1 MAHVTNSRM
10 TFGSILG
17 MLSTAANTVTSTLN
31 VVGDGVDMLQNS
43 VSDMKEQQLIRSA
56 EDMAVYEEE
65 YSLLTAKRFAE
76 TILDSQEYREKSTK
90 HAQAYDQAR
99 QLIAERKAARKKS

>member
-1 MAHVTNSRM
+1 MATVTNSRM
-10 TFGSILG
+10 TFGSLLG
-17 MLSTAANTVTSTLN
+17 MISTAANTVTSTLN

-76 TILDSQEYREKSTK
+76 SLLDAEEYCDKSAK
-90 HAQAYDQAR
+90 HAAAYDAAKK
-99 QLIAERKAARKKS
+99 LIAERKAARKKA